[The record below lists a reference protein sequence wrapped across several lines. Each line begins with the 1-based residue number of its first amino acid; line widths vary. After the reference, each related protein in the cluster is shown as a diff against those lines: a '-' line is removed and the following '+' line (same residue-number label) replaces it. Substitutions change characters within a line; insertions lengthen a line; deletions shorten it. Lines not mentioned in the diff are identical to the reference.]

1 MTGTKY
7 LPKQVSGRDTCS
19 SSTCEIVHAG
29 HTLVEERKKEERER
43 EERKER
49 ESEGL
54 EGYLSLSKTAL
65 VLSENSPVHSPD
77 IR

>member
-1 MTGTKY
+1 MQGIHLLK
-7 LPKQVSGRDTCS
+7 K
-19 SSTCEIVHAG
+19 
-29 HTLVEERKKEERER
+29 ERKKRER